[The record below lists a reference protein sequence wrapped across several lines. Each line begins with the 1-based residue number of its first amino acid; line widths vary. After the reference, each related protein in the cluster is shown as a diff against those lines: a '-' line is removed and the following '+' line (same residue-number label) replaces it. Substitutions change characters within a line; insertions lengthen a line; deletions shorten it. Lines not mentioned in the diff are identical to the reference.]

1 MYHFFNKP
9 DLIFTVVRINSKFI
23 IIILLIVA
31 VIISVAAIEPVH
43 YKDDFTNLKVLPNDI
58 SPKALQQI
66 MVDEFQDGLGVG
78 CNFCHANEKGSLHL
92 DYASDEKPEKEIAR
106 SMMRMTMDINKKYF
120 EVEHPLIGDSLMTI
134 SCISCHNG
142 TPHPGK

>member
-1 MYHFFNKP
+1 MQ
-9 DLIFTVVRINSKFI
+9 INRKFI
-23 IIILLIVA
+23 VIAVLVVA
-31 VIISVAAIEPVH
+31 VIISVAAIEPTH
-43 YKDDFTNLKVLPNDI
+43 HKEDFTNLQVLPKDI

-120 EVEHPLIGDSLMTI
+120 EDEHPLIGDSLMTI
-134 SCISCHNG
+134 SCVSCHNG
-142 TPHPGK
+142 VPHPDK